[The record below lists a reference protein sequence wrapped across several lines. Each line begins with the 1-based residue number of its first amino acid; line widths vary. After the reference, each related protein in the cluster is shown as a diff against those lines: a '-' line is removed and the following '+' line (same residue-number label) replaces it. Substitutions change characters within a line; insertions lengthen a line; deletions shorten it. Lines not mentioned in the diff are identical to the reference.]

1 MARGGHVRLLVVG
14 LTWPPETFLRWKYR
28 GLVERGYRVTAA
40 VSYVEDAGARIEGVR
55 VVRMANPDA
64 GALALALG
72 LARNGLAL
80 AVSSPRR
87 LVRTL
92 RLCGVRPLRRLHHFL
107 VLARLRGDIVHFEV
121 GGLGGGP
128 PATAGVWELPV
139 AMSCHGG
146 LHVYVHA
153 PARRRM
159 VEGLAAAFEAAS
171 AVAGVSRAVLAE
183 ARRAGSTPQRRCWCP
198 TAVDPAVFSPE
209 VSPWPRDPREL
220 HVVAVSWLR
229 WPKGLE
235 WAVAA
240 VAELSERG
248 VPVRLDVFGG
258 DPQPPL
264 GEASE
269 RQRLLWAA
277 EDLGVRDRVRL
288 RGHLPSEELV
298 AELRQAHVLLHP
310 SLSEGLPT
318 VMLEAMACA
327 LPVVVTADVG
337 GVGEA
342 VTDGV
347 EGLVVPVRDPSA
359 LADALERLWRDAQL
373 RQVMGRAGRARVERD
388 FRADRQI
395 ESFAALYGSLIAGAE
410 PEPVPPAPDP
420 TPSLPL

>member
-1 MARGGHVRLLVVG
+1 VARGGQVRLLVVG

-28 GLVERGYRVTAA
+28 GLVERGYRITAA
-40 VSYVEDAGARIEGVR
+40 VSYVEDPGARIEGVR

-87 LVRTL
+87 LARTL

-107 VLARLRGDIVHFEV
+107 VLARLRGDVVHFEWEGSAV
-121 GGLGGGP
+121 DHLP
-128 PATAGVWELPV
+128 LLGVWEMPV

-159 VEGLAAAFEAAS
+159 VDGLAAAFEAAS

-183 ARRAGSTPQRRCWCP
+183 ARARGLDPAKALLVP
-198 TAVDPAVFSPE
+198 TAVDPAVFSPDR
-209 VSPWPRDPREL
+209 SLSPRDPREL

-229 WPKGLE
+229 WLKGLE

-240 VAELSERG
+240 VAELCERG
-248 VPVRLDVFGG
+248 VPVRLDVLGG

-269 RQRLLWAA
+269 RERLLWAA

-310 SLSEGLPT
+310 SLSEGVPT
-318 VMLEAMACA
+318 VVLEAMACA
-327 LPVVVTADVG
+327 LPVVVTDVG
-337 GVGEA
+337 GVSEA

-347 EGLVVPVRDPSA
+347 EGLVVPARDPSA

-388 FRADRQI
+388 FRLDRQV
-395 ESFAALYGSLIAGAE
+395 ESFAALYSSLIGRAE
-410 PEPVPPAPDP
+410 PAPAPPAPDP